1 MILYSLTL
9 NVCYSLFKLGIH
21 IPRQFHNSLQIPLNT
36 IGQSK
41 PASQQI
47 KFLEHQWRTPALS
60 HLPNCQGKLVRMSA
74 KQKSPSRL
82 RRDEYRMSI
91 YNSCKQILELQQKS
105 EDLLMM
111 EDQVSL
117 LNETLFQKLDTIDEQ
132 QQELNHLKNK
142 NMKKRTSLSFRK

>member
-1 MILYSLTL
+1 
-9 NVCYSLFKLGIH
+9 
-21 IPRQFHNSLQIPLNT
+21 
-36 IGQSK
+36 
-41 PASQQI
+41 
-47 KFLEHQWRTPALS
+47 
-60 HLPNCQGKLVRMSA
+60 MSA